1 MDKLQRIQKIF
12 ASPTE
17 QQTESELYRL
27 VFIRVV
33 PLKKGAGTLMVLGC
47 VQNLAGD
54 LIQLVGYSNNC
65 SNFRDFA
72 SLPKDKA
79 FRLDNCMRTPTRI
92 VLQGSSKISS
102 AEGNPAET
110 TAAFPS
116 PEITGLGEVALNSS
130 SGPWFTETVTFT
142 DLRPVGRCPCFV
154 CCKLCNTKK
163 LEEEA
168 NCLRCGYQDF
178 KLAFLGIAHLTNSTN
193 ATLKAFVGLNELL
206 QLIGMNEEKFI
217 DRVEEDPSMGFVHD
231 QLPLFPKLHAV
242 LTRSLNK
249 GNPNESLYNL
259 ERLVEAGESM
269 EPSEKRL
276 RSWKKRQV

>member
-17 QQTESELYRL
+17 QQTESEQYRL

-168 NCLRCGYQDF
+168 NCLRCGYDLF
-178 KLAFLGIAHLTNSTN
+178 NG
-193 ATLKAFVGLNELL
+193 
-206 QLIGMNEEKFI
+206 
-217 DRVEEDPSMGFVHD
+217 PSCWR
-231 QLPLFPKLHAV
+231 LWSRKNLFYHH
-242 LTRSLNK
+242 RS
-249 GNPNESLYNL
+249 S
-259 ERLVEAGESM
+259 RF
-269 EPSEKRL
+269 L
-276 RSWKKRQV
+276 RSSGLLNPQYCSGCISVHHRSSRFQ